1 MATIITIANQKGGV
15 AKTTTARHL
24 AYFLEQ
30 LGVKT
35 LVIDNDHQANLT
47 LYFGLDP
54 IKCEQETGSMTQVML
69 REKPLAGVLRRHGE
83 HLHVAPSAISLAE
96 AGARL
101 LGQIDNN
108 GILKQQLQPIQNE
121 FRVVLIDCGPNLERL
136 LINALV
142 ASHYV
147 LIPTKTD
154 SLSVSGIPALINTVQ
169 QVRAS
174 MNPAL
179 RILGV
184 LPTIYHAHN
193 VADNAALATLR
204 AGGSR
209 EGVQI
214 FEPIPAAT
222 NYDKAAGMRKS
233 VFELYPDT
241 PGKAAYQQLAELIA
255 KL

>member
-15 AKTTTARHL
+15 AKTTTTRHL
-24 AYFLEQ
+24 AYFLEE
-30 LGVKT
+30 LAVKT

-47 LYFGLDP
+47 QYFGLDP
-54 IKCEQETGSMTQVML
+54 IKCEQESGSMTQVIL
-69 REKPLAGVLRRHGE
+69 REEPLGNVLRQHGE
-83 HLHVAPSAISLAE
+83 HLHIAPSSISLAE

-108 GILKQQLQPIQNE
+108 GILKQQLQPVRNDFQVI
-121 FRVVLIDCGPNLERL
+121 LIDCGPNLERL

-142 ASHYV
+142 ASNYV

-154 SLSVSGIPALINTVQ
+154 SLSISGIPALLQTVQ

-179 RILGV
+179 QILGV
-184 LPTIYHAHN
+184 LPTIYHPHN
-193 VADNAALATLR
+193 LADNSALAALR
-204 AGGSR
+204 SGGTQQ
-209 EGVQI
+209 GVRI
-214 FEPIPAAT
+214 FEPIPSAT

-241 PGKAAYQQLAELIA
+241 PGRAEYEELAKLIA
-255 KL
+255 TL